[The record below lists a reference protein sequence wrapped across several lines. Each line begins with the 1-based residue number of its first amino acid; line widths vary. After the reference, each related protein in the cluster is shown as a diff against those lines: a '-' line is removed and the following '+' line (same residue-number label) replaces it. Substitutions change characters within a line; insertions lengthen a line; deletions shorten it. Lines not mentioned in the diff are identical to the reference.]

1 MYDHN
6 QTLVPDS
13 FLALHVRH
21 GRPLLER
28 REMEARYESAEL
40 LAQQIAAVVAS
51 VPADDA
57 ASQCD
62 ALRDVKAS
70 LLVELLSERE
80 PEADWVVTRVAEICD
95 WAAPQL
101 AEDGIRF
108 DSKTRS
114 AP

>member
-28 REMEARYESAEL
+28 KEMEARYESAEL
-40 LAQQIAAVVAS
+40 LAEQIAAVVTS

-57 ASQCD
+57 AAQRQ
-62 ALRDVKAS
+62 ALQAVKVS
-70 LLVELLSERE
+70 LLADVLRE
-80 PEADWVVTRVAEICD
+80 GEAEAVWVVTRAAEICG
-95 WAAPQL
+95 WAPPDL
-101 AEDGIRF
+101 ADAGAGGDGG
-108 DSKTRS
+108 K
-114 AP
+114 

>member
-28 REMEARYESAEL
+28 KEMEARYENAES
-40 LAQQIAAVVAS
+40 LAEQIAAVLAN

-57 ASQCD
+57 AGQRD
-62 ALRDVKAS
+62 ALLAVKAS
-70 LLVELLSERE
+70 LLADLLSERE
-80 PEADWVVTRVAEICD
+80 AEATWVVTRAAEICE
-95 WAAPQL
+95 WAPPDL
-101 AEDGIRF
+101 AEDAIRF